1 MENKNVYIINKTK
14 FYLKDYGDI
23 TWEEDEYIVN
33 ILTNGD
39 EAFNLNKLLNIVL
52 KPVDADKNEKSF
64 DFTKAELKVIKKL
77 LKEDILKK
85 RNDFLAEWRSFL
97 RH

>member
-1 MENKNVYIINKTK
+1 MENKNIYIINNAK

-33 ILTNGD
+33 AITNGD
-39 EAFNLNKLLNIVL
+39 VAFDLNKLLNIVL
-52 KPVDADKNEKSF
+52 KPIDAVKNEKSF

-77 LKEDILKK
+77 IKEDILKR
-85 RNDFLAEWRSFL
+85 RNDFLAE
-97 RH
+97 